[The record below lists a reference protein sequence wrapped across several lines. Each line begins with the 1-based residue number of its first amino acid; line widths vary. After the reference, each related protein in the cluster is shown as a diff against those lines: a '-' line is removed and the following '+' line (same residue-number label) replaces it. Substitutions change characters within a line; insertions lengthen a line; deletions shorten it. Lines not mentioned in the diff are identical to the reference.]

1 MKTSPRVGASRAPES
16 ELPMKTR
23 WRKRPAF
30 RRLAG
35 AAAALVVVSGAG
47 VSSVIFVDYL
57 AERAKLRAYAAATMR
72 KPAEQ
77 VARTSEK
84 TAPAPVKTAAVPA
97 DPKPAAAPD
106 ASAIARAAKTAA
118 AAVGTLPGKPASGAI
133 AGKTPVAAGAA
144 AVRLPDKAVLAAL
157 RPRNEE
163 NVESGLEPKLGADG
177 GDPRDDAY
185 TGAIA
190 AVTPQAYAPVTATG
204 VRVPLPDKGDDTGR
218 TAKVRKHVNLRSRPA
233 DESKV
238 LTVVPARASVNV
250 LSCKSWCEVEY
261 AGQKGFI
268 HKRFIGS
275 S

>member
-1 MKTSPRVGASRAPES
+1 MN
-16 ELPMKTR
+16 TR

-35 AAAALVVVSGAG
+35 AVAALVLVSAAGA
-47 VSSVIFVDYL
+47 SSAIFVDYL

-72 KPAEQ
+72 KPAE
-77 VARTSEK
+77 VARTSGK
-84 TAPAPVKTAAVPA
+84 TAPSPVKTAAVPA
-97 DPKPAAAPD
+97 DPKPAVTPD
-106 ASAIARAAKTAA
+106 ASAIARAARAAA
-118 AAVGTLPGKPASGAI
+118 AAVGALPGEPASGAV
-133 AGKTPVAAGAA
+133 AGKTPAAAEAA
-144 AVRLPDKAVLAAL
+144 AVPLPDKAVLAAL
-157 RPRNEE
+157 KPQPEE
-163 NVESGLEPKLGADG
+163 NLEIGIEPKVGADG

-190 AVTPQAYAPVTATG
+190 AMTPLPYAPVTATG

-218 TAKVRKHVNLRSRPA
+218 AAKVTKHVNLRSRPA

-261 AGQKGFI
+261 DGQKGFI
-268 HKRFIGS
+268 YKRFIGKS
-275 S
+275 